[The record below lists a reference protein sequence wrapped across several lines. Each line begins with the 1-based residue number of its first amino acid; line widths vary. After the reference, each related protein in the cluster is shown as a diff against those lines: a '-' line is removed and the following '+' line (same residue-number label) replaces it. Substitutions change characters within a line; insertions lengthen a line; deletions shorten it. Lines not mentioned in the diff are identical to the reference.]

1 MVVAWLFLFLSLALW
16 TASHAV
22 LAGLLRLPQ
31 IAPKRRTPALVG
43 YMVLT
48 VTSGAFLLL
57 WASTEPSLADVVVM
71 ASLATPQYL
80 WLVLFLLRRSK
91 TLPELP

>member
-1 MVVAWLFLFLSLALW
+1 MAWLYLFLSLALW

-31 IAPKRRTPALVG
+31 IAPKWRTPALVG

-48 VTSGAFLLL
+48 AASGALLIL
-57 WASTEPSLADVVVM
+57 WALTEPSLADVVVM
-71 ASLATPQYL
+71 IALATPNYL
-80 WLVLFLLRRSK
+80 WLVLFLIRRGK
-91 TLPELP
+91 TLP